1 MGAVGEGKGW
11 GVMVITN
18 TSRGAGE
25 LESAT
30 RLSVGTAKRVSVAQE
45 ESAKNKSAPSR
56 AIEFRDDLHRCTKR
70 PCLS

>member
-11 GVMVITN
+11 GVMVITK

-25 LESAT
+25 LESAA
-30 RLSVGTAKRVSVAQE
+30 RLSVGTAKRGPVAQE
-45 ESAKNKSAPSR
+45 ENAKNKSTPSR
-56 AIEFRDDLHRCTKR
+56 AIEFRDNLNRCTKR